1 MKTTSLE
8 SDANSS
14 MKLGSSY
21 CVHKNFWYSQAWSLS
36 QHHKNWRII
45 WGSHDIENRTA
56 HEVTFETDCTRS
68 CNRNR
73 IFWGKICGLR
83 AVHAS
88 SAFFPQAGHF
98 PLSVHWTV
106 HWWKFPR
113 KLCGR
118 KWLDCSARKFCNRNR
133 KICSSSRKFF
143 AVAGSRALESI
154 LVAGE
159 MRHRVQ
165 SVWWGNTPE
174 VSKQK
179 NLNTNHNAVGD
190 TVLFAGWVGLEA
202 GVYVPFTGEV
212 LKNVTWRKS
221 WGKRYRWHNLAI
233 NKKKLKSKW
242 SNRQRK
248 KIMKVPFNDQNCWH
262 LPSQLRGFAVVE
274 GFPLYFRKN
283 KRKRWTKIFIT
294 VFHIVSKNK
303 SCNVPIAYFALV
315 LLCCLLIYLYIH
327 TTRKFLW

>member
-88 SAFFPQAGHF
+88 SAFFPHAGHF

-154 LVAGE
+154 LACKMRLREKCGIACSQSKDGE
-159 MRHRVQ
+159 WQYTLISSNGERL
-165 SVWWGNTPE
+165 
-174 VSKQK
+174 SKKFSRSANIQLMK
-179 NLNTNHNAVGD
+179 A
-190 TVLFAGWVGLEA
+190 WE
-202 GVYVPFTGEV
+202 
-212 LKNVTWRKS
+212 KS
-221 WGKRYRWHNLAI
+221 
-233 NKKKLKSKW
+233 
-242 SNRQRK
+242 
-248 KIMKVPFNDQNCWH
+248 
-262 LPSQLRGFAVVE
+262 
-274 GFPLYFRKN
+274 
-283 KRKRWTKIFIT
+283 
-294 VFHIVSKNK
+294 
-303 SCNVPIAYFALV
+303 
-315 LLCCLLIYLYIH
+315 
-327 TTRKFLW
+327 

>member
-1 MKTTSLE
+1 MIL
-8 SDANSS
+8 
-14 MKLGSSY
+14 
-21 CVHKNFWYSQAWSLS
+21 
-36 QHHKNWRII
+36 RI
-45 WGSHDIENRTA
+45 GQRTKSRLRLIA
-56 HEVTFETDCTRS
+56 REAATATAYFGGKYVGWEQCTRVLHFS
-68 CNRNR
+68 RMQD
-73 IFWGKICGLR
+73 IFRCRFIGQFVPQMFCG
-83 AVHAS
+83 
-88 SAFFPQAGHF
+88 
-98 PLSVHWTV
+98 
-106 HWWKFPR
+106 
-113 KLCGR
+113 CGIACTGIHPS
-118 KWLDCSARKFCNRNR
+118 LQNA
-133 KICSSSRKFF
+133 
-143 AVAGSRALESI
+143 
-154 LVAGE
+154 VAGE

-174 VSKQK
+174 VSKPK
-179 NLNTNHNAVGD
+179 NLNTNHIAVGD

>member
-88 SAFFPQAGHF
+88 SAFFPHAGHF

-118 KWLDCSARKFCNRNR
+118 KCRLDCSAREFCNRNRNR
-133 KICSSSRKFF
+133 KICSSSRILVKFAGWRNPNRKFF
-143 AVAGSRALESI
+143 AVIINVAGSRALESI
-154 LVAGE
+154 LQNAVAGE

-165 SVWWGNTPE
+165 SV
-174 VSKQK
+174 
-179 NLNTNHNAVGD
+179 
-190 TVLFAGWVGLEA
+190 
-202 GVYVPFTGEV
+202 
-212 LKNVTWRKS
+212 
-221 WGKRYRWHNLAI
+221 
-233 NKKKLKSKW
+233 
-242 SNRQRK
+242 
-248 KIMKVPFNDQNCWH
+248 
-262 LPSQLRGFAVVE
+262 
-274 GFPLYFRKN
+274 
-283 KRKRWTKIFIT
+283 
-294 VFHIVSKNK
+294 
-303 SCNVPIAYFALV
+303 
-315 LLCCLLIYLYIH
+315 
-327 TTRKFLW
+327 